1 MARKISHFQ
10 VGLFFLITLAIAIGG
25 LIWVGATHI
34 LQPSKTYET
43 FFQESVEGLS
53 PGADVSYLGVKVGR
67 VSAIEIAPDG
77 KLIRVE
83 LKLTPG
89 FNVSSKAAVLSLRGI
104 TGQVY
109 VSLDQAPPDLDRITP
124 KITFPHRYPLIPSR
138 PGEMRQIETAL
149 EKIYRKIE
157 SVDLAGL
164 AEDWKKTARTANALL
179 ADADLRK
186 TIRNLRE
193 ISADIKNLVAVL
205 GEPGTPSKWR
215 TSFRNLAATAAAAH
229 QASEA
234 LAVRLEKLPP
244 EAAAT
249 VTKQL
254 EQTLF
259 QINQVL
265 ANLQALV
272 HELREEP
279 GKVLVI
285 PKGKEPFRR

>member
-1 MARKISHFQ
+1 MTSKISHFQ
-10 VGLFFLITLAIAIGG
+10 LGLFFLVTLAIAIGG
-25 LIWVGATHI
+25 LLWVGATHL
-34 LQPSKTYET
+34 LQPAKTYET

-53 PGADVSYLGVKVGR
+53 PGAEVSYLGVKVGR
-67 VSAIEIAPDG
+67 VSALNIAPDG

-83 LKLTPG
+83 LKLAPG
-89 FNVSSKAAVLSLRGI
+89 FVARSKVAELRLRGI
-104 TGQVY
+104 AGQLY
-109 VSLDQAPPDLDRITP
+109 VALSQAPPDLDRLTP
-124 KITFPHRYPLIPSR
+124 KITFTHRYPLIPSR

-149 EKIYRKIE
+149 EKIYKKLE

-164 AEDWKKTARTANALL
+164 SEDWQKTARTANALL

-186 TIRNLRE
+186 AIRNLRE
-193 ISADIKNLVAVL
+193 ISTDIKSLVAVL
-205 GEPGTPSKWR
+205 GEPGTPTQWR
-215 TSFRNLAATAAAAH
+215 KSFRNLAATAEAAR
-229 QASEA
+229 QTSEA

-244 EAAAT
+244 DTAAN
-249 VTKQL
+249 VTKQM

-265 ANLQALV
+265 VNLQALV